1 MSLEHHPVRSGVA
14 AVSNGGA
21 DEEPPGP
28 AEDLDYWNSLINE
41 HAAGAFVDLTHRT
54 MQLMRQRGDGPR
66 FVRLSSRCVKYRRID
81 LREWAEARLRTST
94 ADPGPDGTS

>member
-14 AVSNGGA
+14 AVSSGDA

-28 AEDLDYWNSLINE
+28 ADDLDYWNSLIDE
-41 HAAGAFVDLTHRT
+41 HAAGAFAGLAHRT

-66 FVRLSSRCVKYRRID
+66 FVRLSARCIRYRRID
-81 LREWAEARLRTST
+81 LKAWAEARMRSST
-94 ADPGPDGTS
+94 ADPGPEDNG